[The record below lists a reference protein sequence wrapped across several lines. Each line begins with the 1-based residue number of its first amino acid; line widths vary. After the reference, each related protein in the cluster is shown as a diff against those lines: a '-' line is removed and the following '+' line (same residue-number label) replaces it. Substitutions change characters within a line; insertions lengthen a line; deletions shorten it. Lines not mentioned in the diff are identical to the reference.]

1 MENKVKFYFVL
12 VLFKR
17 KATLCRKNNES
28 LKNSARRFSENKIT
42 LIDLFLIF
50 GRNEAHLSCSC
61 ICLLICRRSFVSFI
75 KRLFGIFMYVIIA
88 ALQERVVAA
97 RVQSVRYY
105 FVFMMWMGVAYLSVA
120 KTSKPLI
127 RPYWGSTLVQLVRW
141 SPKQPRLDVLI
152 NISF

>member
-1 MENKVKFYFVL
+1 MELSGKQSKVLFCSGS
-12 VLFKR
+12 FKR

-28 LKNSARRFSENKIT
+28 LKNSGRRFSENKIT

-61 ICLLICRRSFVSFI
+61 ICLLICHRSFVSFTR
-75 KRLFGIFMYVIIA
+75 RLFGIFMYVIIA

-120 KTSKPLI
+120 KTLKPLI
-127 RPYWGSTLVQLVRW
+127 RPYWGSTLVQLVR
-141 SPKQPRLDVLI
+141 
-152 NISF
+152 

>member
-42 LIDLFLIF
+42 LIDLFIF

-105 FVFMMWMGVAYLSVA
+105 FVFMM
-120 KTSKPLI
+120 
-127 RPYWGSTLVQLVRW
+127 
-141 SPKQPRLDVLI
+141 
-152 NISF
+152 